1 MAFTSSASAPP
12 SGMMDSVRSFL
23 ASWVAVLKTRV
34 DIVSLEIEEQR
45 EWMQQMVL
53 LAVAALFCVSL
64 GLILATLWVVVFFW
78 DTQGRLWVLGG
89 FALLYLIGA
98 AVLALSLRHKLKTKP
113 KIFATTAGELSKD
126 YAALQ
131 PRAP

>member
-1 MAFTSSASAPP
+1 MAFTSSASAPS

-23 ASWVAVLKTRV
+23 ASWIAVIKTRV

-64 GLILATLWVVVFFW
+64 GLILATLWVVVFLW
-78 DTQGRLWVLGG
+78 DKQGRLWVFGG

-98 AVLALSLRHKLKTKP
+98 TVLALSLRHKIKSKP
-113 KIFATTAGELSKD
+113 KIFSTTAGELSKD